1 MGESG
6 RGLEAQGKDR
16 KCVSLFVENIPER
29 MQWKGLWH
37 LFARH
42 GEVVATFIARK
53 LSRGGKRFGFVRF
66 KDEVDAGRAME
77 RLNGFEVYGYRMIVK
92 PTNQKRN
99 KADSNQR
106 YRSFDSSAED
116 RRKGLLWN
124 GSAEDRRK
132 GSMRN
137 GLGQKV
143 PSVGKL
149 KRKISG
155 HVEEEDLWMLRRC
168 LVGEMDTI
176 CSVGLITSRL
186 EKWGLNGIKEIFC
199 RVEEW
204 SEKSK
209 RPFRA
214 TWIEVAG
221 LPLHCWNEVSML
233 ISTDFA
239 GRIEESVEIEVGNVV
254 HEVSIVEMGFKD
266 TSIDKVSWG
275 NKLEQ
280 QTGKVESKSEGSSE
294 SSSEQVCCF

>member
-6 RGLEAQGKDR
+6 RGLEAQGEDR

-29 MQWKGLWH
+29 IQWKGLWH

-53 LSRGGKRFGFVRF
+53 LSRGGKRFGFVMF
-66 KDEVDAGRAME
+66 KDEVDTGRAME
-77 RLNGFEVYGYRMIVK
+77 RLNGFEVYGYRMIVNPK
-92 PTNQKRN
+92 NQKRN

-132 GSMRN
+132 GSIRN

-168 LVGEMDTI
+168 LVREMDMI
-176 CSVGLITSRL
+176 CSVGSITSRL
-186 EKWGLNGIKEIFC
+186 EKWGLNGIKVQRMGGKTFLLAFEDDKLYIMLEDLNWSYFKEIFC

-214 TWIEVAG
+214 T
-221 LPLHCWNEVSML
+221 
-233 ISTDFA
+233 
-239 GRIEESVEIEVGNVV
+239 
-254 HEVSIVEMGFKD
+254 
-266 TSIDKVSWG
+266 
-275 NKLEQ
+275 
-280 QTGKVESKSEGSSE
+280 
-294 SSSEQVCCF
+294 